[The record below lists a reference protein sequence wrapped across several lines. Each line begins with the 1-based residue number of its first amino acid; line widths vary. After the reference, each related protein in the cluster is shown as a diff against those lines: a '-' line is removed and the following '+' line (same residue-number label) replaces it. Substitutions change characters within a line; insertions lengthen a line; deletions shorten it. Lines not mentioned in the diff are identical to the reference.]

1 MTKIKIEAVK
11 IEKPEE
17 VNFILATSHFI
28 KTVED
33 VYEALVSAV
42 PNIKFGL
49 AFLEASGPRKIRFEG
64 TDEAMVKLAIE
75 NGKRLGVGHSL
86 LIFLANAY
94 PINVLPHLRSVPE
107 IVTFHCATANP
118 LEIIVGQTG
127 QGRAILGVVDGGTP
141 QGVETEEGKKK
152 RKEFLRQ
159 IGYKLNL

>member
-1 MTKIKIEAVK
+1 MAEVKVEAVQIK
-11 IEKPEE
+11 KPEE

-33 VYEALVSAV
+33 VYEALVTAV

-49 AFLEASGPRKIRFEG
+49 AFLEASGPREIRFEG
-64 TDEAMVKLAIE
+64 TDAAMIKLAVE

-94 PINVLPHLRSVPE
+94 PINILPHLRSVPE

-118 LEIIVGQTG
+118 VEIIVGQTN
-127 QGRAILGVVDGGTP
+127 QGRAILGVVDGGIP
-141 QGVETEEGKKK
+141 RGIEKEEGKKK
-152 RKEFLRQ
+152 RKKFLRQ
-159 IGYKLNL
+159 IGYKLSL